1 MTRVVHIAA
10 LAIFLGFSASAF
22 GQDGDAKKPIT
33 LKGEIVDMHCFVTR
47 GERGPDHAG
56 CANACISRDVPA
68 GFVTEDGTLYV
79 LLNERPV
86 SVKDKVAGLAGKT
99 VTVTG
104 FPVERNGVKGLQLQ
118 SVKVD

>member
-1 MTRVVHIAA
+1 MRRVLHIGA
-10 LAIFLGFSASAF
+10 LAIILGFSVSAS
-22 GQDGDAKKPIT
+22 GQEGDAKKPVT

-118 SVKVD
+118 SVKAE

>member
-1 MTRVVHIAA
+1 MTRVLQIVA
-10 LAIFLGFSASAF
+10 LAIILGFSASAF
-22 GQDGDAKKPIT
+22 AQEGDAKKPVT
-33 LKGEIVDMHCFVTR
+33 FKGEIVDMHCFVTR

-104 FPVERNGVKGLQLQ
+104 FAVERNGVKGLQLQ

>member
-1 MTRVVHIAA
+1 MRRLLHIGA
-10 LAIFLGFSASAF
+10 LAIILGFSVSAS
-22 GQDGDAKKPIT
+22 GQEGDAKKPVT

-118 SVKVD
+118 TVKVD

>member
-1 MTRVVHIAA
+1 MTRVLQIVA
-10 LAIFLGFSASAF
+10 LAIILGFSASAF
-22 GQDGDAKKPIT
+22 AQEGDAKKPVT

-104 FPVERNGVKGLQLQ
+104 FAVERNGVKGLQLQ

>member
-1 MTRVVHIAA
+1 MRRVLHIGA
-10 LAIFLGFSASAF
+10 LAIILGFSVSAS
-22 GQDGDAKKPIT
+22 GQEGDAKKPVT

-68 GFVTEDGTLYV
+68 GLVTEDGTLYV

-118 SVKVD
+118 TVKVD

>member
-1 MTRVVHIAA
+1 MRRLLNISA
-10 LAIFLGFSASAF
+10 LALVLVSPIWAF
-22 GQDGDAKKPIT
+22 APEGCEKKSVT

-56 CANACISRDVPA
+56 YANACISRDVPA

-79 LLNERPV
+79 LLNEKPV
-86 SVKDKVAGLAGKT
+86 SVKEKVAGLAGKT

-104 FPVERNGVKGLQLQ
+104 YPVERNGVKGLQLQ
-118 SVKVD
+118 SVTAD

>member
-1 MTRVVHIAA
+1 MRRVLHIGA
-10 LAIFLGFSASAF
+10 LAIILGFSVSAS
-22 GQDGDAKKPIT
+22 GQEGDAKKPVT

-86 SVKDKVAGLAGKT
+86 SVKDKIAGLAGKT

-118 SVKVD
+118 TVKVD

>member
-1 MTRVVHIAA
+1 MTRVLQIGA
-10 LAIFLGFSASAF
+10 LAIILGFSASAF
-22 GQDGDAKKPIT
+22 AQEGDAKKPVT

-104 FPVERNGVKGLQLQ
+104 FAVERNGVKGLQLQ

>member
-1 MTRVVHIAA
+1 MRRVLHIAA
-10 LAIFLGFSASAF
+10 LVIILGSSAVF
-22 GQDGDAKKPIT
+22 GQEGDARKSVT
-33 LKGEIVDMHCFVTR
+33 LKGEIVDMHCFVSR

-79 LLNERPV
+79 LLNEKPV
-86 SVKDKVAGLAGKT
+86 SVKDKIAGLAGKT

-104 FPVERNGVKGLQLQ
+104 FPVERNGVKGLQLV
-118 SVKVD
+118 SVKAD

>member
-1 MTRVVHIAA
+1 MRLVITLFSLMVV
-10 LAIFLGFSASAF
+10 LAIPAVGF
-22 GQDGDAKKPIT
+22 GGEGDEKKPVT

-56 CANACISRDVPA
+56 CANACLSRDVPA

-86 SVKDKVAGLAGKT
+86 SVKDKVAGLAGKP

-104 FPVERNGVKGLQLQ
+104 IVVERNGIKGLQLQ
-118 SVKVD
+118 SVKAD

>member
-1 MTRVVHIAA
+1 MRRVFTLFSLMVV
-10 LAIFLGFSASAF
+10 LAIPAVGFGSE
-22 GQDGDAKKPIT
+22 GDEKKPVT
-33 LKGEIVDMHCFVTR
+33 LKGEIVDMHCFVSR

-56 CANACISRDVPA
+56 CANACLSRDVPA

-86 SVKDKVAGLAGKT
+86 SVKDKVAGLAGKP

-104 FPVERNGVKGLQLQ
+104 IVVERNGIKGLQLQ
-118 SVKVD
+118 SVKAD

>member
-1 MTRVVHIAA
+1 MRRVLHIGA
-10 LAIFLGFSASAF
+10 LAIILGFSVSAS
-22 GQDGDAKKPIT
+22 GQEADAKKPVT

-86 SVKDKVAGLAGKT
+86 SVKDKIAGLAGKT

-118 SVKVD
+118 TVKVD

>member
-1 MTRVVHIAA
+1 MRRVLHIGA
-10 LAIFLGFSASAF
+10 LAIILGFSVSAS
-22 GQDGDAKKPIT
+22 GQEGDAKKPVT

-118 SVKVD
+118 TVKVD

>member
-1 MTRVVHIAA
+1 MTRVLHIGV
-10 LAIFLGFSASAF
+10 LAIILGLTASAF
-22 GQDGDAKKPIT
+22 GQEGDAKKPVT

-56 CANACISRDVPA
+56 CANACISRDVSA